1 MPIDPF
7 LIGDSFDPEH
17 VRAMGVAFENACQ
30 SLGLT
35 DTNDRLTT
43 VIAGKIVETARTG
56 ERDVVRLYESVMRWA
71 CAA

>member
-1 MPIDPF
+1 
-7 LIGDSFDPEH
+7 
-17 VRAMGVAFENACQ
+17 MGVAFENACQ